1 MFPILFL
8 KGFSMEI
15 ELETSPLEKG
25 DTLFFVLCDFAF
37 KVNSKKNFISCTA
50 VVGKQILQSQ
60 CWLWPH
66 LGNNSFRE
74 MDSEKSMQM

>member
-15 ELETSPLEKG
+15 ELETSHLEKG

-37 KVNSKKNFISCTA
+37 KVNSKKNFIS
-50 VVGKQILQSQ
+50 
-60 CWLWPH
+60 
-66 LGNNSFRE
+66 
-74 MDSEKSMQM
+74 